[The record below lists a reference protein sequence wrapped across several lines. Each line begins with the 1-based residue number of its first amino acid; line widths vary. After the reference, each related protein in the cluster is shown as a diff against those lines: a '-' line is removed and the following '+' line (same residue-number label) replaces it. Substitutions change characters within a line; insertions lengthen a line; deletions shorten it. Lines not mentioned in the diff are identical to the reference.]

1 MRNIVEEYNIWKN
14 KPVNRKDVIGSIEM
28 LADDISIKE
37 FFLERVKELLTAR
50 DPETM
55 LLKEVLIL
63 SYRRLPESHFLRR
76 RGIKNIAREA
86 IVMTVFREYPELNW
100 KHVTDCLERK
110 IKNTTREKRN
120 VAPSIESYLLEK
132 ISFIIV
138 DIFKEVEETK
148 KIIGLDESRVRMAM
162 FWNFD
167 TKYKIIDDTE
177 AITIAEKKQVNY
189 IDVRY
194 GTIHKVNKAEDVDK
208 LLDMKEWFVFGLA
221 I

>member
-1 MRNIVEEYNIWKN
+1 MRNIVEDYNIWKN
-14 KPVNRKDVIGSIEM
+14 KPVNRKDVMGSIEM

-37 FFLERVKELLTAR
+37 FFLERVKEFLLSR

-63 SYRRLPESHFLRR
+63 SFRRLPESSFLRR
-76 RGIKNIAREA
+76 RGLKNIARES

-100 KHVTDCLERK
+100 KHVTDCLERR
-110 IKNTTREKRN
+110 IKNTTRERRN

-132 ISFIIV
+132 ISLLIA
-138 DIFKEVEETK
+138 DIFSKVVELN

-167 TKYKIIDDTE
+167 TKYMIIDDTD

-189 IDVRY
+189 IDIRY
-194 GTIHKVNKAEDVDK
+194 GTIHKVNKPEDVDK

-221 I
+221 L